1 MNGIELKGLTKFYGK
16 SCALDDANIV
26 FEKNKIYGLL
36 GRNGA
41 GKSTMLNLISNR
53 IFPTK
58 GEIYIDGE
66 KSIENDNALGKVY
79 CMSEKNLMP
88 KNMKFKEAVKTTKL
102 FYPELDEEYAFKLA
116 DMYELNVKKKLSS
129 LSTGYS
135 SISKIILALSCNADY
150 VFFDEPVLGLDAN
163 HRELFYKQLI
173 EKYSENGGT
182 YIISTHL
189 IDECANLIERAVII
203 NHGKIIEDKDTEE
216 LLSCSYTVTGSAEN
230 VDGYCRGKNVIGSD
244 TIGGLKSAYVMG
256 NPENVPEG
264 LEISKASLQNLFVQ
278 MTNKDSADK

>member
-79 CMSEKNLMP
+79 CMSEKKSYAKKYEVQRSR
-88 KNMKFKEAVKTTKL
+88 KNNKT
-102 FYPELDEEYAFKLA
+102 
-116 DMYELNVKKKLSS
+116 VLS
-129 LSTGYS
+129 
-135 SISKIILALSCNADY
+135 
-150 VFFDEPVLGLDAN
+150 
-163 HRELFYKQLI
+163 R
-173 EKYSENGGT
+173 
-182 YIISTHL
+182 
-189 IDECANLIERAVII
+189 
-203 NHGKIIEDKDTEE
+203 
-216 LLSCSYTVTGSAEN
+216 
-230 VDGYCRGKNVIGSD
+230 IGRR
-244 TIGGLKSAYVMG
+244 VR
-256 NPENVPEG
+256 
-264 LEISKASLQNLFVQ
+264 F
-278 MTNKDSADK
+278 